1 MTWKITLHLI
11 RMLALRLFASISL
24 FLSVVFL
31 SKEICFVIEWEIL
44 LTNRCSIVAAYLFD
58 WISLMFMGF
67 ILFISGI
74 VLFYRGSYMSGD
86 CNLNRFII
94 LVLAFVV
101 SIIFLIIRPNLI
113 RILLGWDGLGLVSYV
128 LVIYYQNEKSANAG
142 ILTVLSN
149 RVGDVAILL
158 RIALI
163 FIVGGWNFIFYVFY
177 LSDEIALALK
187 RLIIIAA
194 ITKRAQ
200 IPFSAW
206 LPAAMAAPTPVSALV
221 HSSTL
226 VTAGVYLLIR
236 FRPAILESKRILFL
250 LLISSVTIFI
260 SGLGANFEYDLKKII
275 ALSTLRQLGVMIRAL
290 GMGYPNLAFFHLL
303 THALFKALLFICAG
317 AIIHNFKEYQDIR
330 LIGNLARWMPLT
342 CMCMNLANLALC
354 GIPFLAGF
362 YSKDIILEV
371 AFRSVINIVIFSLYV
386 VATML
391 TVCYTLRLVYYSITG
406 LFNLLV
412 YRNID
417 DSRNILTSPI
427 LALGMGAIGGGA
439 ALSWIIFPEAY
450 IICLTPFIKRL
461 VLLLVGLGG
470 VTGYMLNV
478 MSVNFNLISLKFYSW
493 VVVSGSIWFISFL
506 STLKFSSIF
515 LKGGLNYSL
524 FVDKG
529 WSEAR
534 GPQGV
539 FQTIRGLSFKQQVA
553 QDNTVKIF
561 IKAFIVLA
569 FLRLTVLVFYFHSL
583 YENVAL
589 KLQRKLF

>member
-11 RMLALRLFASISL
+11 RILALRLFASVSL

-67 ILFISGI
+67 VLFISGI

-86 CNLNRFII
+86 RNLNRFII

-290 GMGYPNLAFFHLL
+290 GMGCPNLHF
-303 THALFKALLFICAG
+303 
-317 AIIHNFKEYQDIR
+317 
-330 LIGNLARWMPLT
+330 LI
-342 CMCMNLANLALC
+342 
-354 GIPFLAGF
+354 
-362 YSKDIILEV
+362 Y
-371 AFRSVINIVIFSLYV
+371 
-386 VATML
+386 
-391 TVCYTLRLVYYSITG
+391 
-406 LFNLLV
+406 
-412 YRNID
+412 
-417 DSRNILTSPI
+417 
-427 LALGMGAIGGGA
+427 
-439 ALSWIIFPEAY
+439 
-450 IICLTPFIKRL
+450 
-461 VLLLVGLGG
+461 
-470 VTGYMLNV
+470 
-478 MSVNFNLISLKFYSW
+478 
-493 VVVSGSIWFISFL
+493 
-506 STLKFSSIF
+506 
-515 LKGGLNYSL
+515 
-524 FVDKG
+524 
-529 WSEAR
+529 
-534 GPQGV
+534 
-539 FQTIRGLSFKQQVA
+539 
-553 QDNTVKIF
+553 
-561 IKAFIVLA
+561 
-569 FLRLTVLVFYFHSL
+569 
-583 YENVAL
+583 
-589 KLQRKLF
+589 